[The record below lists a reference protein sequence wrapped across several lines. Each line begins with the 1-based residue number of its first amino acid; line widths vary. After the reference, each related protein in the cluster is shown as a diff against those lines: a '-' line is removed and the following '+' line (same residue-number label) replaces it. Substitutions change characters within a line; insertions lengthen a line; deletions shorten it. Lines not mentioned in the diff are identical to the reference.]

1 MTEIYLIRHAQ
12 AEGNLYR
19 MMQGHWDGSVTA
31 LGLKQIDALAKRFRT
46 VHVDALY
53 ASDLYRTRL
62 TASAI
67 TRYHDLPM
75 QLRPALREINVGS
88 WEARFFG
95 DVAYEQPEAMH
106 DFIFDPEKWQA
117 PGAETYAEVG
127 QRAYAELIRIAE
139 ANDGKSVVVV
149 SHGVTILCLLS
160 RILGIGLGDKEHL
173 PICGNT
179 GVTLLHFESGAF
191 SPVFINDVSHLSA
204 LGMKPWQK
212 TPDMRGESFDPRED
226 VEYYKH
232 CYSDAWLAA
241 HGNLNGYSAEPY
253 YAAAVRHYEHDHAA
267 VIKIY
272 DKDKPAG
279 LIDLDTERGA
289 HAGYGWI
296 SLLYLAPEYRG
307 IGCGIQLLGRAI
319 VHYEALGR
327 RALRLH
333 VADDNAAALAFY
345 RRYGFDELSSE
356 PGSSGRLLLM
366 EKKIGGR
373 NV

>member
-31 LGLKQIDALAKRFRT
+31 LGLKQIDALAERFRT

-226 VEYYKH
+226 AGYYKR

-267 VIKIY
+267 VIKN
-272 DKDKPAG
+272 
-279 LIDLDTERGA
+279 L
-289 HAGYGWI
+289 
-296 SLLYLAPEYRG
+296 
-307 IGCGIQLLGRAI
+307 
-319 VHYEALGR
+319 
-327 RALRLH
+327 
-333 VADDNAAALAFY
+333 
-345 RRYGFDELSSE
+345 
-356 PGSSGRLLLM
+356 
-366 EKKIGGR
+366 
-373 NV
+373 

>member
-31 LGLKQIDALAKRFRT
+31 LGLKQIDALAERFRT

-191 SPVFINDVSHLSA
+191 SPVFILS
-204 LGMKPWQK
+204 
-212 TPDMRGESFDPRED
+212 
-226 VEYYKH
+226 
-232 CYSDAWLAA
+232 
-241 HGNLNGYSAEPY
+241 
-253 YAAAVRHYEHDHAA
+253 
-267 VIKIY
+267 
-272 DKDKPAG
+272 
-279 LIDLDTERGA
+279 LI
-289 HAGYGWI
+289 HI
-296 SLLYLAPEYRG
+296 
-307 IGCGIQLLGRAI
+307 
-319 VHYEALGR
+319 
-327 RALRLH
+327 
-333 VADDNAAALAFY
+333 
-345 RRYGFDELSSE
+345 
-356 PGSSGRLLLM
+356 
-366 EKKIGGR
+366 
-373 NV
+373 

>member
-31 LGLKQIDALAKRFRT
+31 LGLKQIDALAERFRT

-117 PGAETYAEVG
+117 PSAETYAEVG

-212 TPDMRGESFDPRED
+212 TPDMRG
-226 VEYYKH
+226 
-232 CYSDAWLAA
+232 
-241 HGNLNGYSAEPY
+241 
-253 YAAAVRHYEHDHAA
+253 
-267 VIKIY
+267 
-272 DKDKPAG
+272 
-279 LIDLDTERGA
+279 
-289 HAGYGWI
+289 
-296 SLLYLAPEYRG
+296 
-307 IGCGIQLLGRAI
+307 
-319 VHYEALGR
+319 
-327 RALRLH
+327 
-333 VADDNAAALAFY
+333 
-345 RRYGFDELSSE
+345 
-356 PGSSGRLLLM
+356 
-366 EKKIGGR
+366 
-373 NV
+373 

>member
-1 MTEIYLIRHAQ
+1 MRIRELRKARRITQ
-12 AEGNLYR
+12 LK
-19 MMQGHWDGSVTA
+19 MA
-31 LGLKQIDALAKRFRT
+31 L
-46 VHVDALY
+46 
-53 ASDLYRTRL
+53 DLDMSQNTI
-62 TASAI
+62 S
-67 TRYHDLPM
+67 RYESGE
-75 QLRPALREINVGS
+75 RE
-88 WEARFFG
+88 
-95 DVAYEQPEAMH
+95 
-106 DFIFDPEKWQA
+106 
-117 PGAETYAEVG
+117 PGI
-127 QRAYAELIRIAE
+127 AELIRIAE

-226 VEYYKH
+226 AGYYKR

-296 SLLYLAPEYRG
+296 SLLYPAPEYRG

-345 RRYGFDELSSE
+345 RCYGFDELSSE
-356 PGSSGRLLLM
+356 PGSNGRLLLM

>member
-31 LGLKQIDALAKRFRT
+31 LGLKQIDALAERFRT

-117 PGAETYAEVG
+117 PG
-127 QRAYAELIRIAE
+127 
-139 ANDGKSVVVV
+139 
-149 SHGVTILCLLS
+149 
-160 RILGIGLGDKEHL
+160 
-173 PICGNT
+173 
-179 GVTLLHFESGAF
+179 VTLLHFESGAF

-226 VEYYKH
+226 AGYYKR

-373 NV
+373 DV